1 MTPALSISLDELA
14 IALYPAIII
23 FAAINV
29 IINAADGDVEPDE
42 RALAEFIHIHGWKK
56 ADEKV

>member
-1 MTPALSISLDELA
+1 MDELA

-29 IINAADGDVEPDE
+29 IIDAAYGDVEPDE
-42 RALAEFIHIHGWKK
+42 QALAEFIHFHGWKK
-56 ADEKV
+56 EDEKVEL